1 MGKLRLISDSLQT
14 NAMQEISLP
23 SLLLN
28 NRFADCICLQY
39 HNLRFC
45 SKTKCTADRH
55 RLSTEAYLRLI
66 GPIKEKR
73 LSLLTCSSSWTKPLT
88 QMFRLYHLQNFSK
101 HMKST
106 SHAKSGKT
114 CGREQKEKQVPGR
127 SGFLSSSCCEFGIMR
142 SDEFVEVVLHL
153 LQHGIA

>member
-1 MGKLRLISDSLQT
+1 MGKLRLINDRLQT
-14 NAMQEISLP
+14 NAMQEISVL

-28 NRFADCICLQY
+28 NRFAVCICLQY

-66 GPIKEKR
+66 GPIREKR
-73 LSLLTCSSSWTKPLT
+73 LSLLTCSSSLTKPLT
-88 QMFRLYHLQNFSK
+88 QMFRLYDLHFSK

-106 SHAKSGKT
+106 SASGKT
-114 CGREQKEKQVPGR
+114 CQWRTKKKSRFRDVPFPIFPF
-127 SGFLSSSCCEFGIMR
+127 SNSS
-142 SDEFVEVVLHL
+142 
-153 LQHGIA
+153 